1 MGINREIG
9 VVLQAWATVRWVWR
23 EIGMAA
29 KFGGQKRVMMNE
41 GGRAGW
47 ISIHLWVI
55 GKRAYV
61 EKIAR
66 DTMETSARGP
76 MSRVRKDGRMGGMA
90 DFRVLSMQ
98 ARGGAKDILDG
109 TRGIRGGT
117 TEGPGPC
124 HATIPEREQAK
135 TETALEIKES
145 PSEGTEL
152 CWRRVKSTGEDVI
165 RRRMDEIH
173 GVVVLRNGDAVV
185 ATLEIDIVPPAST
198 AVRGTGEVIRGMVQR
213 SFERAKWRAAGI
225 TIPLEM
231 IESGGKA
238 KAIYGV
244 RANSARRKADG
255 TGDKTE
261 IPLRINDTDHGVQAV
276 TGAGAGAKL
285 GIGLIAI
292 VRKNNIWTRRRDKKL
307 TSPLRDGL
315 ILISSRWCPRTSLMK
330 LCMTESM
337 FPDMMTFWT
346 DFHTYAGRWES
357 VAVWMAACVL

>member
-1 MGINREIG
+1 M
-9 VVLQAWATVRWVWR
+9 
-23 EIGMAA
+23 GMAA
-29 KFGGQKRVMMNE
+29 KFGGQNSVMTNDW
-41 GGRAGW
+41 GRAGW
-47 ISIHLWVI
+47 NWIHPWI
-55 GKRAYV
+55 DGRRAYV

-76 MSRVRKDGRMGGMA
+76 MSRVGQDGRMGGMA

-98 ARGGAKDILDG
+98 ARGGGEDIRDG
-109 TRGIRGGT
+109 IRGIRGGT
-117 TEGPGPC
+117 TEGPGPR
-124 HATIPEREQAK
+124 HAMIPEREHAK
-135 TETALEIKES
+135 TETALEINES

-152 CWRRVKSTGEDVI
+152 CWRRVESTGEGVI
-165 RRRMDEIH
+165 LRRMDEIH

-185 ATLEIDIVPPAST
+185 ATLEIDIVPPANT
-198 AVRGTGEVIRGMVQR
+198 VVRGTGEVIRGMVHR
-213 SFERAKWRAAGI
+213 SFERAKWRVAGI
-225 TIPLEM
+225 TIPPEM

-238 KAIYGV
+238 NAISGV
-244 RANSARRKADG
+244 WAHIGRQKDDG

-276 TGAGAGAKL
+276 TWAEGGAKL

-292 VRKNNIWTRRRDKKL
+292 VGKNNIWTRRRDKEL
-307 TSPLRDGL
+307 TSALQDGL
-315 ILISSRWCPRTSLMK
+315 ILMSSRWCLRTNLMR

-346 DFHTYAGRWES
+346 DFHTYAGKWES